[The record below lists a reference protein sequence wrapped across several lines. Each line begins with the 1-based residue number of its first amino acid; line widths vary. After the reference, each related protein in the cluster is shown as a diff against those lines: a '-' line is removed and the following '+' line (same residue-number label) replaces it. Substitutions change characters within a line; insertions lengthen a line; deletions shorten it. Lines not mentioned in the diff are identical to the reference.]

1 MTGRV
6 LGDALVAEGA
16 SREQFEDHL
25 SKLLYDDLF
34 LEILYANVQ
43 MVGIIRHT
51 STGFC
56 LVNQEDVRGEII
68 RRRPE
73 LSGDRRYP
81 GDGDEPAQRRSASS

>member
-1 MTGRV
+1 MTRRV

-25 SKLLYDDLF
+25 SKPLYDGCF
-34 LEILYANVQ
+34 LEILD
-43 MVGIIRHT
+43 GIFQTVCMIRHT

-56 LVNQEDVRGEII
+56 LVNQEDDRGEII
-68 RRRPE
+68 WRRPE